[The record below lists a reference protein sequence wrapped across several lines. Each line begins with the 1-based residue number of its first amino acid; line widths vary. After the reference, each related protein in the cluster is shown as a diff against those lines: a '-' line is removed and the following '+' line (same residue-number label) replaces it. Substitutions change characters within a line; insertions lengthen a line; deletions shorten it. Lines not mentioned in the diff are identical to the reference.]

1 MVPKP
6 RRFLPVVLGF
16 SLVSFVSLA
25 EVLSATLPKSSQEM
39 LKKLNLGP
47 SILADLDKE
56 LELPRDWIE
65 KARKE
70 GKVRVIGG
78 GDASK
83 VRPSLA
89 PFRERYPFIDVEYS
103 HADRVARTVKTLVAY
118 RAGRIVTDVLD
129 SLGGDVYQ
137 YKEANAL
144 DDMRVIPGVRNVSE
158 GARDPNGLWV
168 GVHTKYWCMAYNT
181 KLVKKEDVPKKWED
195 LLTNPRWR
203 GGKLALGNRPNLWSL
218 MLWNPKGEK
227 WVKDYLYRLFT
238 EVRPQ
243 LRKEGLNALPELV
256 AAGELDAVLPAPDS
270 TTYRLVL
277 RGAPV
282 GYACP
287 EPIPVAVEEAA
298 ILRGAPNL
306 YSARVFVNWW
316 LSKEGQIAGFAHG
329 SSTPAHKDLLR
340 AEFIPFADQ
349 ILGKEV
355 SYREPGLELDV
366 WPKLEEYWNQLWLKG
381 SGAAGR

>member
-1 MVPKP
+1 MILK
-6 RRFLPVVLGF
+6 RRRYFIVVLFFFFLAF
-16 SLVSFVSLA
+16 SFPSVK
-25 EVLSATLPKSSQEM
+25 LSSAPLPKSTEEM
-39 LKKLNLGP
+39 LKKLKLAP
-47 SILADLDKE
+47 SLLADIDKE
-56 LELPRDWIE
+56 LEVPRDWVE
-65 KARKE
+65 KAKKE
-70 GKVRVIGG
+70 GKVRIIGG

-83 VRPSLA
+83 VRPGLA
-89 PFRERYPFIDVEYS
+89 PFRERYPFIEVDYS

-137 YKEANAL
+137 YKAANAL

-277 RGAPV
+277 LGAPI

-298 ILRGAPNL
+298 ILRGAP
-306 YSARVFVNWW
+306 
-316 LSKEGQIAGFAHG
+316 
-329 SSTPAHKDLLR
+329 
-340 AEFIPFADQ
+340 
-349 ILGKEV
+349 
-355 SYREPGLELDV
+355 
-366 WPKLEEYWNQLWLKG
+366 
-381 SGAAGR
+381 